1 MKNNN
6 LKKIVAT
13 GLTGFLLGTTLTVSA
28 GTWIQA
34 YRNDEI
40 KILLNGE
47 LQTFRD
53 ATTNEIEL
61 PIMYND
67 RTYLPLRSLATM
79 LGVNVDY
86 DETTDTVIIETLN
99 NENIKLKPNRIGEF
113 MEEIIDYDEGIHF
126 EYGPNRKLYG
136 FEEDIFF
143 GCSEWCCVG
152 NWEYKATATSTL
164 KSQSG
169 ISYDASNILNY
180 ERNNTWVEGVNG
192 YGIGETIDI
201 TQKYE
206 ALENEND
213 INFLNLCIVNGYA
226 ENLEK
231 WTNNS
236 RVKELKFFFNDKYIA
251 NIELEDTINPQYINI
266 EELGLKTKFGEEVK
280 FSFEIVD
287 VYEGEKYAD
296 TALTGIVVDFWTRNH

>member
-1 MKNNN
+1 MKNNT
-6 LKKIVAT
+6 KRIMAT
-13 GLTGFLLGTTLTVSA
+13 GLAGFIIGTTLTVSA
-28 GTWIQA
+28 ATWIQA
-34 YRNDEI
+34 YRNDKM

-47 LQTFRD
+47 TQIFRD

-67 RTYLPLRSLATM
+67 RTYLPLRSLATL

-86 DETTDTVIIETLN
+86 DETTDTVILETQN
-99 NENIKLKPNRIGEF
+99 NENRKLKPNRIGDF
-113 MEEIIDYDEGIHF
+113 MAEVIDDKEGLHF
-126 EYGPNRKLYG
+126 EYGPNEGLYG
-136 FEEDIFF
+136 FEEDIHG
-143 GCSEWCCVG
+143 GCSEWCSVG
-152 NWEYKATATSTL
+152 NWKYKATATSTL

-180 ERNNTWVEGVNG
+180 ERKNTWVEGVNG
-192 YGIGETIDI
+192 YGIGETIEI

-206 ALENEND
+206 ALKNEND

-226 ENLEK
+226 ENIEK

-236 RVKELKFFFNDKYIA
+236 RVKELKFFFYDKYIA

-266 EELGLKTKFGEEVK
+266 EEFGLKTKFGEEVK
-280 FSFEIVD
+280 FNFEIVD
-287 VYEGEKYAD
+287 VYEGKKYDD

>member
-1 MKNNN
+1 M
-6 LKKIVAT
+6 
-13 GLTGFLLGTTLTVSA
+13 LGTTLTVSA
-28 GTWIQA
+28 GTRIQA

-53 ATTNEIEL
+53 TTTNEIEL

-79 LGVNVDY
+79 LGLNV
-86 DETTDTVIIETLN
+86 
-99 NENIKLKPNRIGEF
+99 
-113 MEEIIDYDEGIHF
+113 DYDEGIHF

-143 GCSEWCCVG
+143 GCSEWCSVG

-164 KSQSG
+164 KSQSE

-180 ERNNTWVEGVNG
+180 ERNNTWVEGV
-192 YGIGETIDI
+192 
-201 TQKYE
+201 
-206 ALENEND
+206 
-213 INFLNLCIVNGYA
+213 
-226 ENLEK
+226 
-231 WTNNS
+231 
-236 RVKELKFFFNDKYIA
+236 
-251 NIELEDTINPQYINI
+251 
-266 EELGLKTKFGEEVK
+266 
-280 FSFEIVD
+280 D
-287 VYEGEKYAD
+287 VYEGEKYDD